1 VTGSRPRYVD
11 EHSVSLPVPP
21 EEAYAA
27 AGSLAERLV
36 APPTGR
42 ALVLLTR
49 LLGTD
54 PPSGFAIAEDQ
65 PPRLLSLAGRHRFS
79 RYVMELR
86 VDPAPGGSTVTVV
99 TWADF
104 PGPRGAVYR
113 WSSAAAATSSP
124 YAGCWPPSRPALDPD
139 PGSCSL
145 SRVVEWSRT
154 TRIRPGNL
162 PLGTNRH
169 PDGPHAGRP
178 PAGSVTRRGG

>member
-79 RYVMELR
+79 RYVMDLR

-104 PGPRGAVYR
+104 PARAARRTGR

-124 YAGCWPPSRPALDPD
+124 HAGCWTPSPPA
-139 PGSCSL
+139 
-145 SRVVEWSRT
+145 
-154 TRIRPGNL
+154 RPG
-162 PLGTNRH
+162 PKVAR
-169 PDGPHAGRP
+169 PEVDVRRP
-178 PAGSVTRRGG
+178 PARW

>member
-1 VTGSRPRYVD
+1 MTGSRPRYVD

-27 AGSLAERLV
+27 ARSFAEQLV

-42 ALVLLTR
+42 GPVLLTR

-54 PPSGFAIAEDQ
+54 PPSGFAVAEDQ

-79 RYVMELR
+79 RYVMDLR

-113 WSSAAAATSSP
+113 TLVVGSRGHVLAVRRMLAAIASRAT
-124 YAGCWPPSRPALDPD
+124 
-139 PGSCSL
+139 
-145 SRVVEWSRT
+145 
-154 TRIRPGNL
+154 RPG
-162 PLGTNRH
+162 
-169 PDGPHAGRP
+169 
-178 PAGSVTRRGG
+178 V